1 MVIEKPFIQLS
12 MDDHEIVELLG
23 HYDGEMLH
31 NRLRT
36 LMSFICD
43 CTMTQEAEIFVRS
56 HDIAEQVLI
65 MMN

>member
-1 MVIEKPFIQLS
+1 MVIKKPFIQLS

-23 HYDGEMLH
+23 HYDGEMLQ
-31 NRLRT
+31 NRLKT
-36 LMSFICD
+36 LMNVICD
-43 CTMTQEAEIFVRS
+43 CAVTQEAEIFVRS